1 MTMNLSDVVFTGNLK
16 KFRKD
21 LRETLS
27 NLNPS
32 WFMDELAHLNYQGFA
47 QGLVPHI
54 AKLLETKFSKDKA
67 ETQAKAIVRDLEAE
81 GVLLD
86 MAKFIY
92 TTMGGGILVWFNKA
106 EFVRR
111 VRELN
116 FTKASKIKEVI
127 LFDVEFFNKEVES
140 IETKA
145 LTMQPKA
152 LKEHFGWL
160 DEMVARKELEP

>member
-1 MTMNLSDVVFTGNLK
+1 MNLSDVVFTGNLK

-32 WFMDELAHLNYQGFA
+32 WFMEELAHLNYQGFA
-47 QGLVPHI
+47 QALVPHVV
-54 AKLLETKFSKDKA
+54 KLLETKFSKDKA

-86 MAKFIY
+86 MAKFVY
-92 TTMGGGILVWFNKA
+92 TTMGGGILVWFNKT

-127 LFDVEFFNKEVES
+127 LFDVDFFNKEVES

-152 LKEHFGWL
+152 LKEHFAWL
-160 DEMVARKELEP
+160 DEMVARKELED